1 MKVLTRNIPNALTCI
16 NIIAGF
22 CAVICGS
29 RGSAHLWGMVAWQWA
44 CIFIGIAAVA
54 DFLDGFSARMLHAYS
69 ALGKELDSLCDLVS
83 FGVAPGVLV
92 FFALDNPVTEP
103 WLPWCTV
110 LIPLCGAIRLAR
122 FNVDSTQSTSF
133 IGLPIPANAI
143 FWIGF
148 AASYYELPVM
158 STWLVVLWIV
168 VIALMMVSPLKMFSL
183 KFKTYGLKENY
194 PRYIVIAAA
203 AVLTTIFGL
212 PGLMYLIVFYIIF
225 SLLLR
230 VK

>member
-1 MKVLTRNIPNALTCI
+1 M
-16 NIIAGF
+16 
-22 CAVICGS
+22 ICGS
-29 RGSAHLWGMVAWQWA
+29 RGLATLWGMPAWQWA

-83 FGVAPGVLV
+83 FGVAPAVLV
-92 FFALDNPVTEP
+92 FYALENNHGVEP

-122 FNVDSTQSTSF
+122 FNVDSAQSSSL
-133 IGLPIPANAI
+133 IVLPIPANAI

-148 AASYYELPVM
+148 AASYYELPAM
-158 STWLVVLWIV
+158 STWLIVLWIA
-168 VIALMMVSPLKMFSL
+168 VIALMMVSPMKMFSL
-183 KFKTYGLKENY
+183 KFKTYGFKENY

-203 AVLTTIFGL
+203 AVLTAIFGL
-212 PGLMYLIVFYIIF
+212 PGLMYLIIFYIFF